1 MTFGGGIDMKIV
13 DMNSD
18 LGESFGNYKLGMDDK
33 ILEIVTSANIA
44 CGFHAGDSSVMQK
57 TVALAVKNGVAL
69 GAHPGYPDLVGFGR
83 RKMDIAPSDV
93 YNMVVYQVGALAAFA
108 KAAGTRLQHVKP
120 HGAMYNMAAK
130 DAKLA
135 EAIAQAVYDVDKD
148 LILYAQ
154 GGTES
159 IKAAEKIGL
168 RTASEVFADRSY
180 QDDGTLTPRS
190 QPGAMITDEEK
201 SIAQVLSMVLEGKV
215 TALSGKVIPVKAD
228 SICLH
233 GDGPK
238 ALVFANKI
246 RSVLLENGVKVA
258 ASGTFIK

>member
-1 MTFGGGIDMKIV
+1 MKIV

-44 CGFHAGDSSVMQK
+44 CGFHAGDPSVMKK
-57 TVALAVKNGVAL
+57 TVELAVKNGAAL

-83 RKMDIAPSDV
+83 RKMAVSPSDC

-108 KAAGTRLQHVKP
+108 KAAGTKLQHVKP

-168 RTASEVFADRSY
+168 RVACEVFADRSY
-180 QDDGTLTPRS
+180 QDDGTLTPRGL
-190 QPGAMITDEEK
+190 PGAMITDEEK
-201 SIAQVLSMVLEGKV
+201 SIAQVLSMVLDGKV
-215 TALSGKVIPVKAD
+215 TALSGKVIPVRAD
-228 SICLH
+228 SICVH

-246 RSVLLENGVKVA
+246 RTVLQEHGVKVA

>member
-1 MTFGGGIDMKIV
+1 MKIV

-18 LGESFGNYKLGMDDK
+18 LGESFGNNKLGMDDK

-44 CGFHAGDSSVMQK
+44 CGFHAGDPSVMQK
-57 TVALAVKNGVAL
+57 TVALAVKNGAAL

-130 DAKLA
+130 NAKLA